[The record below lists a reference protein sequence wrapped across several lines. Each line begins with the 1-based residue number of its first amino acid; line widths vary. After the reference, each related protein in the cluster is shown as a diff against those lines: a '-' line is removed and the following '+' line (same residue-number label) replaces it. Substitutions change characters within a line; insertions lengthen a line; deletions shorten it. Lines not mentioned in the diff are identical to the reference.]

1 MPNQINISSL
11 VGVSPYKVYVC
22 NTAFQNCI
30 LVNSGLTATSY
41 SFFAPAPYDSVSQ
54 VGIKVTGSDGC
65 EILSGIT
72 LTVQPVT
79 QQYEDQCFTFV
90 YGSPI
95 PTQTIFSL
103 FRVNGIDNGKP
114 VWSSTTLNNVYFKW
128 IPVRGQWEF
137 FNMGGTVIVN
147 RDSSNTPNPNS
158 WNIVGTNTSNLT
170 SVTSNPGN
178 CPSYLPLS
186 ATLNI
191 SNVGCSNSNT
201 GSISVVATGGVP
213 GVAPNPLY
221 RYSIDGVNFQVSN
234 LFTNLT
240 PNTYTIF
247 VKDSM
252 NNLFQIQG
260 VVANTPNSLVSY
272 SVSVNTSNI
281 VSIISRN
288 TSTKSLD
295 WVLNV
300 TPSLPIGTVIS
311 FDLIVSD
318 IQQSYD
324 PGGAEI
330 TNSITVLK
338 NNIQQSTQN
347 INVVTSTFN
356 RTFSCSNFSV
366 KQTGITETYNSINV
380 GHGDT
385 LGGRIVSAVK
395 LINPSNV
402 NGCLTEGD
410 DIISINI
417 VNLRINGCSCC
428 SLNQEP
434 VEFQITNK
442 YTT

>member
-1 MPNQINISSL
+1 MPNQINISSII
-11 VGVSPYKVYVC
+11 GVQPYKVYVC
-22 NTAFQNCI
+22 NTAFQNCV
-30 LVNSGLTATSY
+30 LVNSGLTGTSY
-41 SFFAPAPYDSVSQ
+41 SFLAPSPYDVVSQ
-54 VGIKVTGSDGC
+54 VGIKLIGSDGC

-72 LTVQPVT
+72 LST
-79 QQYEDQCFTFV
+79 QSITPQYEDQCFTFV
-90 YGSPI
+90 YGSPV
-95 PTQTIFSL
+95 PTQTVFSL
-103 FRVNGIDNGKP
+103 FRVNGTDNGKP

-128 IPVRGQWEF
+128 IPVRSQWEF
-137 FNMGGTVIVN
+137 FNFGNNIVN

-158 WNIVGTNTSNLT
+158 WNIVGTNTTNLT
-170 SVTSNPGN
+170 SVTSNPGS

-201 GSISVVATGGVP
+201 GSISVIATGGVP
-213 GVAPNPLY
+213 GVTPNPLY
-221 RYSIDGVNFQVSN
+221 QYSIDGVNFQVSN

-252 NNLFQIQG
+252 SNLFQIQG

-272 SVSVNTSNI
+272 SVSINTSNI

-300 TPSLPIGTVIS
+300 VPSLPIGTAIS

-330 TNSITVLK
+330 TTSITVLK
-338 NNIQQSTQN
+338 NNVQQSTQN
-347 INVVTSTFN
+347 RNVSTSTFN
-356 RTFSCSNFSV
+356 RAFSCSFFTV

-380 GHGDT
+380 GYGDT

-395 LINPSNV
+395 LIYPSNI

-410 DIISINI
+410 DIISLNI
-417 VNLRINGCSCC
+417 ANLRINGCSCC